1 MKKDKPEM
9 KADNVIEFVKLLN
22 ENGINVIVDGGW
34 GVDALLEK
42 QTRHHN
48 DLDIAVEHKDVPKI
62 RMLLE
67 QRNFK
72 DVLRDDTRDCNF
84 VLGDDDGHEIDIH
97 SYIFDSEGKLIFGIE
112 YPFDSLKGSGSI
124 NGFPVK
130 CITPEWMVKF
140 HAGYK
145 LDENDYHDV
154 KLLCQKFGFE
164 LPAEYLVFKLKE
176 TGQV

>member
-1 MKKDKPEM
+1 M
-9 KADNVIEFVKLLN
+9 KADDVIEFVKLLN
-22 ENGINVIVDGGW
+22 ENGVNVIIDGGR

-154 KLLCQKFGFE
+154 KLLCRKFGFE